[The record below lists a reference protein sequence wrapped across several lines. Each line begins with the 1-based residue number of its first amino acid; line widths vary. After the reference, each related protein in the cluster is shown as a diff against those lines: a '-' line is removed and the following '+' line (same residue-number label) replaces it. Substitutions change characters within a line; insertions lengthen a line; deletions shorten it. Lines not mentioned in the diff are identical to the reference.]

1 MIVLGVGRFCE
12 FKLTE
17 PSNYH
22 KVVHNSETYSV
33 IKMSRTTK
41 VEDEKSKIY
50 LTSASC

>member
-17 PSNYH
+17 PSNNH

-33 IKMSRTTK
+33 IMMNSTAKIK
-41 VEDEKSKIY
+41 DEKSKIY
-50 LTSASC
+50 QTSASC